1 MTNLIR
7 VSKLMADRG
16 LCSRREADEFIRR
29 QWVKV
34 DGHIVT
40 LGQRAAPEA
49 KIELH
54 PDANAQL
61 KQQVTILL
69 NKPVGYV
76 SGQAEKNYRPASVL
90 ITPPRQF
97 LVPTKGKGGQLR
109 FQRQH
114 LRGLAPAG
122 RLDIDS
128 QGLLVLTQ
136 DGQLARRLIGANSPI
151 EKEYLVRVKGRLDKK
166 GLALLNHGL
175 KLDGQALKPA
185 RVRWLNDD
193 QLLFRLR
200 EGRKRQIRRM
210 CELVGLHVVGLKR
223 VRIGR
228 VRLGN
233 LPEGQWRYLQPHE
246 QF

>member
-76 SGQAEKNYRPASVL
+76 SGQAEHTSELQSRGH
-90 ITPPRQF
+90 
-97 LVPTKGKGGQLR
+97 LVC
-109 FQRQH
+109 
-114 LRGLAPAG
+114 
-122 RLDIDS
+122 RL
-128 QGLLVLTQ
+128 LLEKKK
-136 DGQLARRLIGANSPI
+136 RR
-151 EKEYLVRVKGRLDKK
+151 
-166 GLALLNHGL
+166 
-175 KLDGQALKPA
+175 
-185 RVRWLNDD
+185 
-193 QLLFRLR
+193 
-200 EGRKRQIRRM
+200 
-210 CELVGLHVVGLKR
+210 
-223 VRIGR
+223 
-228 VRLGN
+228 
-233 LPEGQWRYLQPHE
+233 
-246 QF
+246 